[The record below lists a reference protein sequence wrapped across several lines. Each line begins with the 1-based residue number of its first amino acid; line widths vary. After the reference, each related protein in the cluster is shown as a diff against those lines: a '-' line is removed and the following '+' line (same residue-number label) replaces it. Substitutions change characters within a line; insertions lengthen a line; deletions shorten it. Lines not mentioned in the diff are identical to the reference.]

1 MKQAKIMIG
10 RCNDKRPFAIRVEYE
25 NNDWVRT
32 WAFELSERMLK
43 NERYGEEKI
52 TGSFY
57 ATREY
62 PGCPHLPQ
70 LTKFLAPQYGQPGYS
85 LVA

>member
-43 NERYGEEKI
+43 MSDMVRK
-52 TGSFY
+52 
-57 ATREY
+57 
-62 PGCPHLPQ
+62 
-70 LTKFLAPQYGQPGYS
+70 K
-85 LVA
+85 